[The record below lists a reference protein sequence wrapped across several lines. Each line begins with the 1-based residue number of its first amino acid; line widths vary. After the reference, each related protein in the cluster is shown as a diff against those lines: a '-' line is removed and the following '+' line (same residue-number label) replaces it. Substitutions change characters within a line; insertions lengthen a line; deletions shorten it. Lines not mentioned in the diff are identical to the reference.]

1 MNNYKMKKLKITT
14 WMSSGLDTFQKFR
27 NIHSI
32 PIMQNKGG
40 INEFIYKDYLYSN
53 GDLFKIDP
61 NFEVIPS
68 NDRNMLKT
76 IKDSLHQFKR
86 LNKYLTQ
93 KNKIIPKSS
102 NSYTKP
108 AFEFSKEDLAIIKKL
123 TKGLSYDA
131 MFMKARYLAFNK
143 ERDKARL
150 ICNYIL
156 NEYPNYAD
164 VRTLKGRTLAWDK
177 KYKQAE
183 IELLEVIK
191 RTPYYAD
198 GYLALID
205 LYWWTDRD
213 EKGITIAKK
222 GLKNKIEDPE
232 LSVKLAKSYYRTK
245 NLTLA
250 NKTMDS
256 LIHKFPKQ
264 KEYTII
270 KKTFT
275 P

>member
-1 MNNYKMKKLKITT
+1 
-14 WMSSGLDTFQKFR
+14 
-27 NIHSI
+27 
-32 PIMQNKGG
+32 
-40 INEFIYKDYLYSN
+40 
-53 GDLFKIDP
+53 
-61 NFEVIPS
+61 
-68 NDRNMLKT
+68 
-76 IKDSLHQFKR
+76 
-86 LNKYLTQ
+86 
-93 KNKIIPKSS
+93 
-102 NSYTKP
+102 
-108 AFEFSKEDLAIIKKL
+108 
-123 TKGLSYDA
+123 
-131 MFMKARYLAFNK
+131 MKARDLAFNK